1 MDGKALIA
9 MSGGVDSSVAAA
21 LMRKDGFDC
30 IGVTLKLYDAED
42 AMSCAG
48 ESRRGCGSRATF
60 RGCCSLA
67 DVNDARD
74 AAYKLG
80 IPHYVLNFTEVFRGQ
95 VIRRFVE
102 IYEAGGTPNPCI
114 DCNRYIKFDR
124 LLFRTRQLDFDL
136 LVTGHYARIERDPG
150 SGRFLLKKSADIK
163 KDQSYVLYCLTQ
175 EQLASTRFPLGD
187 LTKTRVREIA
197 AELGF
202 MNAKKQDS
210 QDICFVPDG
219 DYGAFMERYRGRKY
233 PEGNIIAPDGR
244 ILGRHRGIVRYTL
257 GQRRGLG
264 VALNEPAYV
273 AAKNMA
279 DNTVTLGPESSLYA
293 RTLTANNINLI
304 ACPHLDKPLRVA
316 VKTRYLQQEKP
327 ALAVQTGPD
336 ELRLDFDEGQRAI
349 TPGQAAVLY
358 DGDIVVGGG
367 TISAVLPRRGPVP

>member
-1 MDGKALIA
+1 MAEKALIA

-21 LMRKDGFDC
+21 LMCKAGFDC
-30 IGVTLKLYDAED
+30 IGATLKLYDAGD
-42 AMSCAG
+42 ALPRA
-48 ESRRGCGSRATF
+48 EKEPQRGCGSVKRP

-80 IPHYVLNFTEVFRGQ
+80 MPHYVLNFTDVFQRQ
-95 VIRRFVE
+95 VICRFIE
-102 IYEAGGTPNPCI
+102 TYEAGGTPNPCI

-124 LLFRTRQLDFDL
+124 LLFKARQLDFDL
-136 LVTGHYARIERDPG
+136 LVTGHYARIERESG
-150 SGRFLLKKSADIK
+150 SGRFLLKKAVDAK

-187 LTKTRVREIA
+187 LTKAKVREIA
-197 AELGF
+197 SELGF
-202 MNAKKQDS
+202 INAAKQDS

-233 PEGNIIAPDGR
+233 PEGNIIDLDGR

-264 VALNEPAYV
+264 VALNEPVYV

-279 DNTVTLGPESSLYA
+279 DNTVTLGPESSLYTK
-293 RTLTANNINLI
+293 TLTAHHINLI
-304 ACPHLDKPLRVA
+304 ACPRLDKPLRVT

-336 ELRLDFDEGQRAI
+336 ELRIEFDEGQRAI

-358 DGDIVVGGG
+358 DGDIVIGGG
-367 TISAVLPRRGPVP
+367 AIAG